1 MGSALSFSPLSIPHL
16 ILVIGLLALMA
27 IVLFTRGDPVVR
39 LSVLLVALFA
49 LPYAIGSAVMI
60 SAVDPVFAHPF
71 ARGLVAGTGLLGPA
85 LLFMLLAIS
94 GKLELYRWVLVVA
107 SVVAIAGAVLT
118 FATDL
123 VIEPE
128 LQWTDGGFYFHRA
141 KPLDVLV
148 IGQFVV
154 WAMVGV
160 VLARGG
166 NTAHRSDRQQR
177 VGRRLVL
184 IGVLAI
190 IAASDALLANGYGVY
205 PFGVVPGAV
214 AVFLAL
220 KAVREDDFL
229 RARGFDTATA
239 VELAVV
245 VGALGALAGVLALL
259 HWQDAATPT
268 AIAVIAVPVLG
279 LAHVGMMMARRRFGE
294 LAAVEEGADQGLEEF
309 VDLAGRVRDEP
320 ELLAPLRALFEA
332 HAGIS
337 EVQLMTVGPGG
348 ALTLVETASEEA
360 ESPGVVVD
368 ARVRAWLL
376 SNPGPLVQEELAT
389 MRLGGLRGPIESFMR
404 SLRAE
409 LVVPLVDREAL
420 VGVVVCT
427 PRSGRAVR
435 ASQAD
440 LVAQAAVA
448 CAKSLTYAA
457 LFREA
462 EARIEVAKEVEVAAA
477 VRQARTA
484 GELIVRY
491 GDAEVAGYYQ
501 PATQFGGHWWAS
513 YELAGGRFAVVM
525 GDVSGSGVSAALVSF
540 TAEGACETA
549 RLMLA
554 DDLDVVAL
562 LELLDASVRHVGGEA
577 HSMSCFAAVFDP
589 AGSVTFA
596 NAGHQFPYVCRA
608 NPGSAETELRSLIAR
623 GTPLGSDPLRLEA
636 RTFELRA
643 DDIVVLYSDSLVEA
657 RAAGRSFG
665 DRRLQRTLRARA
677 RGTGERAL
685 HAILAD
691 ARAHWGEADLEDDLN
706 VVVVRLGADGVAA
719 HG

>member
-1 MGSALSFSPLSIPHL
+1 MGSALSFSPLSIPHVVL
-16 ILVIGLLALMA
+16 AIALLALMGT
-27 IVLFTRGDPVVR
+27 VLFTRGDPVVR
-39 LSVLLVALFA
+39 LAVLLVALTA

-85 LLFMLLAIS
+85 LLFLLLAMS

-107 SVVAIAGAVLT
+107 TLVATAGAVLT

-123 VIEPE
+123 VIQPE
-128 LQWTDGGFYFHRA
+128 LKLTDGGFYFHRA
-141 KPLDVLV
+141 NPLDVLV

-154 WAMVGV
+154 WAVVGV
-160 VLARGG
+160 VLARRG
-166 NTAHRSDRQQR
+166 NAVHRSDRQTR

-184 IGVLAI
+184 IGILAI
-190 IAASDALLANGYGVY
+190 IASSDALLANGHGVY
-205 PFGVVPGAV
+205 PFGVVPGTV
-214 AVFLAL
+214 AALLAL
-220 KAVREDDFL
+220 SAVRQDDFL

-239 VELAVV
+239 VELGVV
-245 VGALGALAGVLALL
+245 VGALGVLAGALALL
-259 HWQDAATPT
+259 HWKGAATPT
-268 AIAVIAVPVLG
+268 AIAVTAVPVLG
-279 LAHVGMMMARRRFGE
+279 LAQLAMLAARRRFGE
-294 LAAVEEGADQGLEEF
+294 LATVDEGADHGLEEF
-309 VDLAGRVRDEP
+309 VDLAGRVRAEL

-337 EVQLMTVGPGG
+337 QVQLMTVGTGG
-348 ALTLVETASEEA
+348 GLTLIETASGHVG
-360 ESPGVVVD
+360 SPGVVVD

-376 SNPGPLVQEELAT
+376 SNPGPLVQEELTT

-404 SLRAE
+404 SLGAE
-409 LVVPLVDREAL
+409 LLVPLVDREAL
-420 VGVVVCT
+420 VGLLMCT
-427 PRSGRAVR
+427 PRGGRALR
-435 ASQAD
+435 ATEAD
-440 LVAQAAVA
+440 LVAQAAAA
-448 CAKSLTYAA
+448 CAKSLTYAS

-462 EARIEVAKEVEVAAA
+462 EARIEIAKEVEVAAA

-484 GELIVRY
+484 GELIVHY
-491 GDAEVAGYYQ
+491 GHAEVAGYYQ

-554 DDLDVVAL
+554 DDLDPVGL
-562 LELLDASVRHVGGEA
+562 LQLLDASVRHVGGQA

-589 AGSVTFA
+589 SGSVTFA
-596 NAGHQFPYVCRA
+596 NAGHPFPYVCR
-608 NPGSAETELRSLIAR
+608 NSPGGDEIELRSLIAR

-643 DDIVVLYSDSLVEA
+643 DDIVVMYSDSLVDA
-657 RAAGRSFG
+657 HAGGRSLG
-665 DRRLQRTLRARA
+665 DRRLRRTLRARA
-677 RGTGERAL
+677 RGTGDRAL

-691 ARAHWGEADLEDDLN
+691 ARAHWGDAELEDDLN
-706 VVVVRLGADGVAA
+706 VVVVRLATSATHPA
-719 HG
+719 